1 MLNFLNTVKNK
12 NKFDEINNLDKAVM
26 ISSLMIECAKS
37 DDFFSD
43 KEKDLILDILK
54 KKLYLNDEECKLCY
68 KTALDSTNKSVEVY
82 SLTKDIRDNFSK
94 DEIIIIFQYLWQIIL
109 SDGIIDD
116 FEASVMS
123 KLTGLFHLTGKESSE
138 AKKAAQEAL

>member
-37 DDFFSD
+37 YDCFSD

>member
-1 MLNFLNTVKNK
+1 MLNFLKTLKTNK
-12 NKFDEINNLDKAVM
+12 KFEEINNLDKAVM

-37 DDFFSD
+37 DDCFSD
-43 KEKDLILDILK
+43 KEKEVILDILK
-54 KKLYLNDEECKLCY
+54 KKLYLDENECEECF
-68 KTALDSTNKSVEVY
+68 KTALDSSNKSVEVY

-109 SDGIIDD
+109 SDGVIDD

-123 KLTGLFHLTGKESSE
+123 KLTGLFHLTGKESAE
-138 AKKAAQEAL
+138 AKKAAQESL

>member
-1 MLNFLNTVKNK
+1 MLNFLSTVKK
-12 NKFDEINNLDKAVM
+12 KDKFDNINNLDKAVM

-37 DDFFSD
+37 DDCFSD
-43 KEKDLILDILK
+43 KEKELIINILK
-54 KKLYLNDEECKLCY
+54 KKLYLNDDECKLCY
-68 KTALDSTNKSVEVY
+68 ETALDSANKSVEVY

-94 DEIIIIFQYLWQIIL
+94 DEIMIIFQYLWQIIL
-109 SDGIIDD
+109 SDGVIDD

-138 AKKAAQEAL
+138 AKKAAQESL

>member
-1 MLNFLNTVKNK
+1 MLNFLKTVKTNK
-12 NKFDEINNLDKAVM
+12 KFEEINNLDKAVM

-37 DDFFSD
+37 DDCFSD
-43 KEKDLILDILK
+43 KEKEVILDILK
-54 KKLYLNDEECKLCY
+54 KKLYLDENECEECF
-68 KTALDSTNKSVEVY
+68 KTALDSSNKSVEVY

-109 SDGIIDD
+109 SDGVIDD

-123 KLTGLFHLTGKESSE
+123 KLTGLFHLTGKESAE
-138 AKKAAQEAL
+138 AKKAAQESL

>member
-1 MLNFLNTVKNK
+1 
-12 NKFDEINNLDKAVM
+12 M

-37 DDFFSD
+37 DDCFSD
-43 KEKDLILDILK
+43 TEKEVILDILK
-54 KKLYLNDEECKLCY
+54 KKLYLDENECEECF
-68 KTALDSTNKSVEVY
+68 KTALDSSNKSVEVY

-109 SDGIIDD
+109 SDGVIDD

-123 KLTGLFHLTGKESSE
+123 KLTGLFHLTGKESAE
-138 AKKAAQEAL
+138 AKKAAQESL